1 MGTDGDKLAMEED
14 PKVKITPNN
23 DTKIDME
30 KEKEK
35 EVEAEG
41 FKGLTKDELMQYAN
55 DPFWVRLRWVLFIAF
70 WVIWVA
76 MLVASIAIIVYTPKC
91 PSPEPKQWWQKGPV
105 YKASVQDFPD
115 TNNDGKG
122 DLVGMKENADYLV
135 KAWVGTVY
143 FSSLLNK
150 HDLKTVAQDHGSME
164 DWKALVSA
172 LQDRNIRVMVEMD
185 PTSTSEQHLWYEE
198 FMSGNNPNYTN
209 FYKASGSTKL
219 NLDNN
224 DVLTKLEG
232 VTKFWLKNGVDGLV
246 LKEAVPRNL
255 LDRLRGVMDQEK
267 EETGIEKVL
276 VFEGPNA
283 EGAEGNFTGVGAGN
297 PVHLKAGE
305 DIFGEESTLSASLL
319 KTAIDDF
326 IANLPCKPKEEG
338 DYYNYC
344 LWPAFTFS
352 TTTHDPDMKDALTML
367 KMLLPGTVLTQ
378 AGEELGMS
386 KVDVSTADDPG
397 VKKHLDLYRLLAEG
411 VRGQDAILYGEL
423 NVNNT
428 LTFGSNDEVFALT
441 RVKKGSPGY
450 LLVINFA
457 NEAFTVDMSEVP
469 NIPDSVRVLERY
481 NVMAVSPKGLKE
493 LTKFNSNEILLKPR
507 QAKIFNF
514 VPKFKD

>member
-1 MGTDGDKLAMEED
+1 
-14 PKVKITPNN
+14 
-23 DTKIDME
+23 
-30 KEKEK
+30 
-35 EVEAEG
+35 
-41 FKGLTKDELMQYAN
+41 
-55 DPFWVRLRWVLFIAF
+55 
-70 WVIWVA
+70 
-76 MLVASIAIIVYTPKC
+76 
-91 PSPEPKQWWQKGPV
+91 
-105 YKASVQDFPD
+105 
-115 TNNDGKG
+115 
-122 DLVGMKENADYLV
+122 
-135 KAWVGTVY
+135 
-143 FSSLLNK
+143 
-150 HDLKTVAQDHGSME
+150 ME
-164 DWKALVSA
+164 DWKAMVSA

-198 FMSGNNPNYTN
+198 FKSGNNPNYTD
-209 FYKASGSTKL
+209 FYKASSTKL
-219 NLDNN
+219 NLDN
-224 DVLTKLEG
+224 DAVLTKLEG

-255 LDRLRGVMDQEK
+255 LDRLRGVMDLEQ

-297 PVHLKAGE
+297 PVHLVAGE
-305 DIFGEESTLSASLL
+305 DIFGEDGALSASLL

-386 KVDVSTADDPG
+386 KVDVSTAEDPG

-428 LTFGSNDEVFALT
+428 LIFGSGNGNAEVFALT

-450 LLVINFA
+450 LLLINFA
-457 NEAFTVDMSEVP
+457 NEAFTADLSEVP

-481 NVMAVSPKGLKE
+481 NVMAVSPKGVDQE
-493 LTKFNSNEILLKPR
+493 LTKFNSTEILLKPR